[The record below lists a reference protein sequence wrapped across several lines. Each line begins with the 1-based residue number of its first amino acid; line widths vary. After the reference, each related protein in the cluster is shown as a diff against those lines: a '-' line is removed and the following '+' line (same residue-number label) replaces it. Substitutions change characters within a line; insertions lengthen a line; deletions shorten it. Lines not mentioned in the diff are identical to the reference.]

1 MFWRYSLASDG
12 RVSLVTGGS
21 RGIGRAIALQ
31 FADQGLRVAVNYIN
45 NRAAADEVV
54 KLIESVGTSAV
65 AIQGNVTQRADVERI
80 FAETAEALGPVEILV
95 NNAGII
101 SDSLLMRMSDEDW
114 DSVIDLDL
122 RSVFLCTR
130 EAIRTML
137 RSRWGRVINIGSVVG
152 LRGNAGQANYA
163 AAKAGM
169 VGFTQSIAKEVASRN
184 ITVNCVAPG
193 YVETDIVEDLPPELK
208 QSIMDRVPVG
218 RFGFPEE
225 IAAMVGFMASDAAS
239 YVTGQA
245 IAVDGGLVIS

>member
-1 MFWRYSLASDG
+1 MASDG
-12 RVSLVTGGS
+12 RVSLITGGS
-21 RGIGRAIALQ
+21 RGIGKAIALQ
-31 FADQGLRVAVNYIN
+31 LASQGVQVAVNYISN
-45 NRAAADEVV
+45 QKAADEVV
-54 KLIESVGTSAV
+54 KLIEKQGASAV
-65 AIQGNVTQRADVERI
+65 AVQGDVTKRADVERI
-80 FAETAEALGPVEILV
+80 FTTTAETLGPVEILV

-122 RSVFLCTR
+122 RSIFLCTR

-137 RSRWGRVINIGSVVG
+137 RNKWGRIINIGSVVG
-152 LRGNAGQANYA
+152 LRGNSGQANYA

-193 YVETDIVEDLPPELK
+193 YVETDIVEDLPVGLK

-218 RFGFPEE
+218 RFGYPEE
-225 IAAMVGFMASDAAS
+225 IAGMVGFLASEAAS

>member
-1 MFWRYSLASDG
+1 LASDG
-12 RVSLVTGGS
+12 RVSLITGSS
-21 RGIGRAIALQ
+21 RGIGKAIASQ
-31 FADQGLRVAVNYIN
+31 FANQGIRVAVNYIS
-45 NRAAADEVV
+45 NRAAADVVV
-54 KLIESVGTSAV
+54 KLVEDAGSSAV
-65 AIQGNVTQRADVERI
+65 AVQGDVTKRTDVERI
-80 FAETAEALGPVEILV
+80 FVETSELLGPVEILV

-122 RSVFLCTR
+122 RSIFLCTR
-130 EAIRTML
+130 EAIRTMV

-169 VGFTQSIAKEVASRN
+169 VGFTQSIAKEVGSRN

-193 YVETDIVEDLPPELK
+193 YVETDIVEDLPKELK
-208 QSIMDRVPVG
+208 QAIMDRVPIG
-218 RFGFPEE
+218 RFGTPEE
-225 IAAMVGFMASDAAS
+225 IAGMVGFLASDAAS

>member
-1 MFWRYSLASDG
+1 MASDG
-12 RVSLVTGGS
+12 RVSLITGGS
-21 RGIGRAIALQ
+21 RGIGKAIALQ
-31 FADQGLRVAVNYIN
+31 FANQGVQVAVNYLS

-54 KLIESVGTSAV
+54 KLIEDQGSSAITV
-65 AIQGNVTQRADVERI
+65 QGDVTKREDVERI
-80 FAETAEALGPVEILV
+80 FTTTTETLGPVEILV

-101 SDSLLMRMSDEDW
+101 SDSLLMRMSDDDW

-122 RSVFLCTR
+122 RSIFLCTR

-137 RSRWGRVINIGSVVG
+137 RNRWGRIINIGSVVG
-152 LRGNAGQANYA
+152 LRGNSGQANYA

-193 YVETDIVEDLPPELK
+193 YVETDIVEDLPKELK
-208 QSIMDRVPVG
+208 QSIMDRVPIG
-218 RFGFPEE
+218 RFGYPEE
-225 IAAMVGFMASDAAS
+225 IAGMVGFLASEAAS

>member
-1 MFWRYSLASDG
+1 M
-12 RVSLVTGGS
+12 
-21 RGIGRAIALQ
+21 
-31 FADQGLRVAVNYIN
+31 AVNYIS
-45 NRAAADEVV
+45 NRKAADEVV
-54 KLIESVGTSAV
+54 KLIKNQGASAV
-65 AIQGNVTQRADVERI
+65 AVQGDVTKRADVERI
-80 FAETAEALGPVEILV
+80 FSTTSETLGPVEILI

-122 RSVFLCTR
+122 RSIFLCTR

-137 RSRWGRVINIGSVVG
+137 RNKWGRIINIGSIVG
-152 LRGNAGQANYA
+152 LRGNSGQANYA

-193 YVETDIVEDLPPELK
+193 YVETDIVEDLPLDLK
-208 QSIMDRVPVG
+208 RSIMDRVPVG
-218 RFGFPEE
+218 RFGYPEE
-225 IAAMVGFMASDAAS
+225 IAGMVGFLASEAAS

>member
-1 MFWRYSLASDG
+1 MASDG
-12 RVSLVTGGS
+12 RVSLITGGS
-21 RGIGRAIALQ
+21 RGIGKAIALQ
-31 FADQGLRVAVNYIN
+31 LASQGVQVAVNYIS
-45 NRAAADEVV
+45 NRKAADEVV
-54 KLIESVGTSAV
+54 KLIENQGASAV
-65 AIQGNVTQRADVERI
+65 AVQGDVTKRADVERI
-80 FAETAEALGPVEILV
+80 FTSTAEALGPVEILV

-122 RSVFLCTR
+122 RSIFLCTR

-137 RSRWGRVINIGSVVG
+137 RNKWGRIINIGSVVG
-152 LRGNAGQANYA
+152 LRGNSGQANYA

-193 YVETDIVEDLPPELK
+193 YVETDIVEDLPMDLK

-218 RFGFPEE
+218 RFGYPEE
-225 IAAMVGFMASDAAS
+225 IAGMVGFLASEAAS

>member
-1 MFWRYSLASDG
+1 MASHG
-12 RVSLVTGGS
+12 RVSLITGGS
-21 RGIGRAIALQ
+21 RGIGKAIALQ
-31 FADQGLRVAVNYIN
+31 FASQDLRVAVNYISN
-45 NRAAADEVV
+45 QDAADEVV
-54 KLIESVGTSAV
+54 KLVEDAGSSAV
-65 AIQGNVTQRADVERI
+65 AIQGDVTKRADVERI
-80 FAETAEALGPVEILV
+80 FAETSEALGPVEILV

-130 EAIRTML
+130 EAIRTMV
-137 RSRWGRVINIGSVVG
+137 RNRWGRVINIGSVVG

-169 VGFTQSIAKEVASRN
+169 VGFTQSIAKEVGSRN

-193 YVETDIVEDLPPELK
+193 YVETDIVEDLPKELK
-208 QSIMDRVPVG
+208 QAIMDRVPIG

-225 IAAMVGFMASDAAS
+225 VAGMVGFLASDAAS

>member
-1 MFWRYSLASDG
+1 MASHG
-12 RVSLVTGGS
+12 RVSLITGGS
-21 RGIGRAIALQ
+21 RGIGKAIALQ
-31 FADQGLRVAVNYIN
+31 FASQDLRVAVNYISN
-45 NRAAADEVV
+45 QDAADEVV
-54 KLIESVGTSAV
+54 KLVEDAGSSAV
-65 AIQGNVTQRADVERI
+65 AIQGDVTKRADVERI
-80 FAETAEALGPVEILV
+80 FAETSEALGPVEILV

-130 EAIRTML
+130 EAIRTMV
-137 RSRWGRVINIGSVVG
+137 RNRWGRVINIGSVVG

-169 VGFTQSIAKEVASRN
+169 VGFNQSIAKEVGSRN

-193 YVETDIVEDLPPELK
+193 YVETDIVEDLPKELK
-208 QSIMDRVPVG
+208 QAIMDRVPIG

-225 IAAMVGFMASDAAS
+225 VAGMVGFLASDAAS

>member
-1 MFWRYSLASDG
+1 LASDG
-12 RVSLVTGGS
+12 RVALVTGGS
-21 RGIGRAIALQ
+21 RGIGKAIALQ
-31 FADQGLRVAVNYIN
+31 FANQGIRVAVNYISN
-45 NRAAADEVV
+45 KVPADEVV
-54 KLIESVGTSAV
+54 KLIEAAGSSAV
-65 AIQGNVTQRADVERI
+65 AVQGDVTQRVDVERI
-80 FAETAEALGPVEILV
+80 FAETTEALGAVEILV

-122 RSVFLCTR
+122 RSIFLCTR

-152 LRGNAGQANYA
+152 LRGNSGQANYA

-169 VGFTQSIAKEVASRN
+169 VGFTQSIAKEVGSRN

-193 YVETDIVEDLPPELK
+193 YVETDIVEDLLPGVK
-208 QSIMDRVPVG
+208 QSIMDRVPIG

-225 IAAMVGFMASDAAS
+225 IAAMVGFIASDAAS

>member
-1 MFWRYSLASDG
+1 MASDG
-12 RVSLVTGGS
+12 RVSLITGGS
-21 RGIGRAIALQ
+21 RGIGKAIALQ
-31 FADQGLRVAVNYIN
+31 FASQGLRIAVNYIS
-45 NRAAADEVV
+45 NRDAADKVV
-54 KLIESVGTSAV
+54 KLVEDSGSSAV
-65 AIQGNVTQRADVERI
+65 AVQGNVTKRPDVERI
-80 FAETAEALGPVEILV
+80 FAETSEALGPVEILV

-101 SDSLLMRMSDEDW
+101 SDSLLMRMSDDDW

-130 EAIRTML
+130 EAIRTMI

-193 YVETDIVEDLPPELK
+193 YVETDIVEDLPQDLK
-208 QSIMDRVPVG
+208 QAIMDRVPIG
-218 RFGFPEE
+218 RFGYPEE
-225 IAAMVGFMASDAAS
+225 IAGMVGLLASDAAS
-239 YVTGQA
+239 YITAQA

>member
-1 MFWRYSLASDG
+1 MASDG
-12 RVSLVTGGS
+12 RVSLITGGS
-21 RGIGRAIALQ
+21 RGIGKAISKQ
-31 FADQGLRVAVNYIN
+31 FASQGIRVAVNYISN
-45 NRAAADEVV
+45 QDAADKVV
-54 KLIESVGTSAV
+54 KLVEDAGSSAV
-65 AIQGNVTQRADVERI
+65 AVQGDVTKRADVERI
-80 FAETAEALGPVEILV
+80 FAKTSEALGPVEILV

-130 EAIRTML
+130 EAIRTMI

-152 LRGNAGQANYA
+152 LRGNSGQANYA

-193 YVETDIVEDLPPELK
+193 YVETDIVEDLPKDLK
-208 QSIMDRVPVG
+208 QAIMDRVPIG
-218 RFGFPEE
+218 RFGYPEE
-225 IAAMVGFMASDAAS
+225 IAGMVGFLASDAAS
-239 YVTGQA
+239 YITGQA

>member
-1 MFWRYSLASDG
+1 MASDG
-12 RVSLVTGGS
+12 RVSLITGGS
-21 RGIGRAIALQ
+21 RGIGKAIALQ
-31 FADQGLRVAVNYIN
+31 FASQGLRVAVNYIS
-45 NRAAADEVV
+45 NRDAADQVV
-54 KLIESVGTSAV
+54 KLVEDAGSSAV
-65 AIQGNVTQRADVERI
+65 VVQGDVTKRPDVERI
-80 FAETAEALGPVEILV
+80 FAETSETLGPVEILV

-152 LRGNAGQANYA
+152 LRGNSGQANYA

-193 YVETDIVEDLPPELK
+193 YVETDIVEDLPKELK
-208 QSIMDRVPVG
+208 QAIMDRVPIG
-218 RFGFPEE
+218 RFGYPEE
-225 IAAMVGFMASDAAS
+225 IAGMVGFLASDAAS

>member
-1 MFWRYSLASDG
+1 MASDG

-21 RGIGRAIALQ
+21 RGIGKAIALQ
-31 FADQGLRVAVNYIN
+31 FANQGIRVAVNYISN
-45 NRAAADEVV
+45 KSAADEVV
-54 KLIESVGTSAV
+54 KLIEAAGSSAV
-65 AIQGNVTQRADVERI
+65 AVQGDVTQRADVERI
-80 FAETAEALGPVEILV
+80 FAETTEALGSVEILV

-122 RSVFLCTR
+122 RSIFLCTR

-137 RSRWGRVINIGSVVG
+137 RNRWGRVINIGSVVG
-152 LRGNAGQANYA
+152 LRGNSGQANYA

-169 VGFTQSIAKEVASRN
+169 VGFTQSFAKEVGSRN

-193 YVETDIVEDLPPELK
+193 YVETDIVEDLPPGLK
-208 QSIMDRVPVG
+208 QSIMDRVPIG

-225 IAAMVGFMASDAAS
+225 IAAMVGFIASDAAS

>member
-1 MFWRYSLASDG
+1 MASDG
-12 RVSLVTGGS
+12 RVSLITGGS
-21 RGIGRAIALQ
+21 RGIGKAIALQ
-31 FADQGLRVAVNYIN
+31 LASQGVQVAVNYIS
-45 NRAAADEVV
+45 NRTAADEVV
-54 KLIESVGTSAV
+54 KLIENQGVSAV
-65 AIQGNVTQRADVERI
+65 AVQGDVTKRADVERI
-80 FAETAEALGPVEILV
+80 FTTTAETLGSVEILV

-122 RSVFLCTR
+122 RSIFLCTR

-137 RSRWGRVINIGSVVG
+137 RNKWGRIINIGSVVG
-152 LRGNAGQANYA
+152 LRGNSGQANYA

-193 YVETDIVEDLPPELK
+193 YVETDIVEDLPMDLK

-218 RFGFPEE
+218 RFGYPEE
-225 IAAMVGFMASDAAS
+225 IAGMVGFLASEAAS

>member
-1 MFWRYSLASDG
+1 LASDG
-12 RVSLVTGGS
+12 RVALVTGGS
-21 RGIGRAIALQ
+21 RGIGKAIALQ
-31 FADQGLRVAVNYIN
+31 FANQSIRVAVNYISN
-45 NRAAADEVV
+45 KVPADEVV
-54 KLIESVGTSAV
+54 KLIEAAGSSAV
-65 AIQGNVTQRADVERI
+65 AVQGDVTQLVDVERI
-80 FAETAEALGPVEILV
+80 FAETTEALGAVEILV

-122 RSVFLCTR
+122 RSIFLCTR

-137 RSRWGRVINIGSVVG
+137 RNRWGRVINIGSVVG
-152 LRGNAGQANYA
+152 LRGNSGQANYA

-169 VGFTQSIAKEVASRN
+169 VGFTQSIAKEVGSRN

-193 YVETDIVEDLPPELK
+193 YVETDIVEDLPPGLK
-208 QSIMDRVPVG
+208 QSIMDRVPIG

-225 IAAMVGFMASDAAS
+225 IAAMVGFIASDAAS

>member
-1 MFWRYSLASDG
+1 MASEG
-12 RVSLVTGGS
+12 RVSLITGGS
-21 RGIGRAIALQ
+21 RGIGKAIALQ
-31 FADQGLRVAVNYIN
+31 FSSQGLRVAVNYIS
-45 NRAAADEVV
+45 NRSAADEVV
-54 KLIESVGTSAV
+54 KIIEDAGGSAV
-65 AIQGNVTQRADVERI
+65 AVQGDVTKRDDVERI
-80 FAETAEALGPVEILV
+80 FAETTESLGPVEILV

-122 RSVFLCTR
+122 RSIFLCTR
-130 EAIRTML
+130 EAIRTMI

-152 LRGNAGQANYA
+152 LRGNSGQANYA

-169 VGFTQSIAKEVASRN
+169 VGFTQSIAKEVGSRN

-193 YVETDIVEDLPPELK
+193 YVETDIVEDLPKDLK
-208 QSIMDRVPVG
+208 QAIMDRVPIG
-218 RFGFPEE
+218 RFGYPEE
-225 IAAMVGFMASDAAS
+225 IAGMVGFLASDAAS

>member
-1 MFWRYSLASDG
+1 MASHG
-12 RVSLVTGGS
+12 RVSLITGGS
-21 RGIGRAIALQ
+21 RGIGKAIALQ
-31 FADQGLRVAVNYIN
+31 FASQDLRVAVNYIS
-45 NRAAADEVV
+45 NRDAADEVV
-54 KLIESVGTSAV
+54 KLVEDAGSSAV
-65 AIQGNVTQRADVERI
+65 AIQGDVTKRADVERI
-80 FAETAEALGPVEILV
+80 FAETSEALGPVEILV

-130 EAIRTML
+130 EAIRTMV
-137 RSRWGRVINIGSVVG
+137 RNRWGRVINIGSVVG

-169 VGFTQSIAKEVASRN
+169 VGFTQSIAKEVGSRN
-184 ITVNCVAPG
+184 IIVNCVAPG
-193 YVETDIVEDLPPELK
+193 YVETDIVEDLPKELK
-208 QSIMDRVPVG
+208 QAIMDRVPIG

-225 IAAMVGFMASDAAS
+225 VAVMVGFLASDAAS

>member
-1 MFWRYSLASDG
+1 LASDG
-12 RVSLVTGGS
+12 RVSLITGGS
-21 RGIGRAIALQ
+21 RGIGKAIALQ
-31 FADQGLRVAVNYIN
+31 FASQGLRVAVNYIS
-45 NRAAADEVV
+45 NRDAADQVV
-54 KLIESVGTSAV
+54 KLVEDAGSSAV
-65 AIQGNVTQRADVERI
+65 VVQGDVTKRPDVERI
-80 FAETAEALGPVEILV
+80 FAETSETLGPVEILV

-152 LRGNAGQANYA
+152 LRGNSGQANYA

-193 YVETDIVEDLPPELK
+193 YVETDIVEDLPKELK
-208 QSIMDRVPVG
+208 QAIMDRVPIG
-218 RFGFPEE
+218 RFGYPEE
-225 IAAMVGFMASDAAS
+225 IAGMVGFLASDAAS